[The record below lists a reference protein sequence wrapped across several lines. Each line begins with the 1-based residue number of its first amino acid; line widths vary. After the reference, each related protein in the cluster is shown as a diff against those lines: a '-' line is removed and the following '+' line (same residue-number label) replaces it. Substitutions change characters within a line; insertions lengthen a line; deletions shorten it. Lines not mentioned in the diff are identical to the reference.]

1 MKARVAHGE
10 RRTLESFP
18 PISHFVRSIPS
29 NLVSPTCSLA
39 RVRDPTATVQSGL
52 HGRPFPRPSPNPTA
66 PDSPGLTPLS
76 VNVFA
81 WWCSFALFC
90 NLIRF
95 GELLWRFFG

>member
-1 MKARVAHGE
+1 MKARVTHGE

-18 PISHFVRSIPS
+18 PISHFVRSAPS

-39 RVRDPTATVQSGL
+39 RVLDPTATVQSGL
-52 HGRPFPRPSPNPTA
+52 HGRPFPRPLSQSNGS
-66 PDSPGLTPLS
+66 DSPGLTPRS

-90 NLIRF
+90 NLIHF
-95 GELLWRFFG
+95 GELSWGFFG